1 MNASAPILFVVFFEY
16 IVFQRMSFRGERGI
30 QFHKMITWGLT
41 ESAWLG
47 EEDICLHDEGE
58 LMGNDRNYGA
68 WCDICSKV

>member
-1 MNASAPILFVVFFEY
+1 
-16 IVFQRMSFRGERGI
+16 MSFRGERGI

-41 ESAWLG
+41 EAAWLG